1 MEQQD
6 GTIIGAQLR
15 GQFFFIT
22 HHAWVQTNR
31 PGLWGRT
38 SPGWRTRMRYLVTK
52 GKQIRPLRL
61 ALWIEL
67 TETFRHRGKA
77 LLQS

>member
-15 GQFFFIT
+15 GWFFFIT
-22 HHAWVQTNR
+22 RHACVQTNR
-31 PGLWGRT
+31 SGLWGQT
-38 SPGWRTRMRYLVTK
+38 PPDCHTHMCYLVTK

-67 TETFRHRGKA
+67 TEMFRHRGKA